1 MTGDPVPFVDN
12 VEFFAVTVPS
22 PRSVASVAQEFPD
35 VETVT
40 LSALIVPP

>member
-1 MTGDPVPFVDN
+1 MTGDPVPFVER

-22 PRSVASVAQEFPD
+22 PRSVARDAQEFPE

-40 LSALIVPP
+40 LSA

>member
-1 MTGDPVPFVDN
+1 MTGDPVPLVDK
-12 VEFFAVTVPS
+12 VEFFAVTIPS
-22 PRSVASVAQEFPD
+22 PRSVASDAQEFPE